1 MFGFRRIASLC
12 TVLLMASVIGR
23 AQHAS
28 KSTEVTVFFRV
39 NSTVIDL
46 GYFGNAEALQKL
58 DKTIDIFRM
67 NIDSVSIVAYASP
80 EGNFQYNQWLSAN
93 RAAAMRKL
101 LVEKYSDV
109 DFKSIKE
116 IVGGPDFDGL
126 TRKIEADPNV
136 PYREEV
142 LEIVRNWGNEPV
154 ATFKAL
160 RALRGG
166 KPYSYISYKYLPWL
180 RTATTVIF
188 HYNASV
194 SLYKEPDA
202 KQQGEA
208 GSDYVLPAKS
218 SSVDQTTATAADPL
232 AGLPA
237 SSVSSAE
244 NQPAGSGASGNVGGT
259 YQIRFAVNSSVINTK
274 SVHNAQAISAI
285 REALGGAAPAE
296 VIIVSHA
303 SPEGPANGNKM
314 LSDRRAEAAMD
325 MFGDLIPSSTKV
337 TYRSEGEAWE
347 GLQGSI
353 ESNYNRSDRQQVLDI
368 LSSNLSNEQK
378 KQAINKLA
386 PESRKHIVGEL
397 SEGLRSVTVTI
408 VPATAGAAGA
418 AGATDGTGAGAGA
431 GVGAGD
437 GTGTGAAGAGVA
449 GAGAGAA
456 GAAAAGAAAA
466 TSQSD
471 ATVAAG
477 AAAATSQSDATGAAG
492 AGAAGATSQ
501 SDATSGAAGA
511 AGAGAAAA
519 GAAAATSQSDA
530 TGAAGATSQSD
541 ATGAA
546 GAAAGATSQSD
557 ATGAAGA
564 AGAASQTDATSGAA
578 GAAAGASSQTDATS
592 GAAGAGAAGAA
603 SDSQDATA
611 ATAATPSPSQS
622 AVAPVASTSAA
633 DSLSAVPVA
642 AAAASSAV
650 AAATT
655 TQPSSESQA
664 APVADS
670 QSGAAAS
677 DSKTSASKDD
687 SQSGATASDSNT
699 GASKDDSKSGAA
711 ASDSKE
717 STESSESQS
726 SQSAVS
732 TYKAPADTSAAAAPV
747 LPIVPVA
754 EPEDAVLS
762 EDVKVEDDDTVASA
776 AGKDKL
782 SVDNRAPKV
791 DTLARAPEAPVLADD
806 INVEDDNAVA
816 DSTATETLH
825 VDNDYL
831 VDTLARATADSTE
844 YIRKPFIA
852 VKTNLLYDLLITP
865 NIGYEIPIGQKFSFF
880 SDYTFPWWVNRSN
893 DRAWQM
899 LKWDIGGRWY
909 FSKHDKE
916 DLLDVL
922 RGHHLG
928 LDLTAGYYDL
938 EPKHKGW
945 QGEFQGAGIEY
956 GYTWRLSERWR
967 LDASIGAGLFATK
980 FRYYKGDSS
989 DVHLIYQNHGKLF
1002 YFGPIELGVTLKY
1015 LFTRK
1020 VKKEEE
1026 K

>member
-101 LVEKYSDV
+101 LVEKYGDV

-166 KPYSYISYKYLPWL
+166 KPYNYISYKYLPWL

-202 KQQGEA
+202 KQQGEV

-274 SVHNAQAISAI
+274 SAHNAQAIAAI

-418 AGATDGTGAGAGA
+418 ADATDGTGAGAGAGVGA

-437 GTGTGAAGAGVA
+437 GTGTGAAGAGA
-449 GAGAGAA
+449 AGAGAA
-456 GAAAAGAAAA
+456 GAGAGASSQSGAAGTGAGAGAA

-471 ATVAAG
+471 AT
-477 AAAATSQSDATGAAG
+477 
-492 AGAAGATSQ
+492 
-501 SDATSGAAGA
+501 GAAGA

-519 GAAAATSQSDA
+519 GAAAATSQSN
-530 TGAAGATSQSD
+530 
-541 ATGAA
+541 
-546 GAAAGATSQSD
+546 

-564 AGAASQTDATSGAA
+564 AGATSQTDATSGAA
-578 GAAAGASSQTDATS
+578 GAAGA
-592 GAAGAGAAGAA
+592 GAAGATSQSDATGAAGAA

-611 ATAATPSPSQS
+611 ATAATSSSSQS

-642 AAAASSAV
+642 AAVASSAV

-677 DSKTSASKDD
+677 DSKTGASKDD
-687 SQSGATASDSNT
+687 SQSGAAASDSKTGASKDDSQSGAAASDSKTGASKDDSKTGAAASDSKT

-732 TYKAPADTSAAAAPV
+732 TYKAPV
-747 LPIVPVA
+747 
-754 EPEDAVLS
+754 
-762 EDVKVEDDDTVASA
+762 
-776 AGKDKL
+776 
-782 SVDNRAPKV
+782 
-791 DTLARAPEAPVLADD
+791 
-806 INVEDDNAVA
+806 
-816 DSTATETLH
+816 
-825 VDNDYL
+825 
-831 VDTLARATADSTE
+831 
-844 YIRKPFIA
+844 
-852 VKTNLLYDLLITP
+852 
-865 NIGYEIPIGQKFSFF
+865 
-880 SDYTFPWWVNRSN
+880 
-893 DRAWQM
+893 
-899 LKWDIGGRWY
+899 
-909 FSKHDKE
+909 
-916 DLLDVL
+916 
-922 RGHHLG
+922 
-928 LDLTAGYYDL
+928 
-938 EPKHKGW
+938 
-945 QGEFQGAGIEY
+945 
-956 GYTWRLSERWR
+956 
-967 LDASIGAGLFATK
+967 
-980 FRYYKGDSS
+980 
-989 DVHLIYQNHGKLF
+989 
-1002 YFGPIELGVTLKY
+1002 
-1015 LFTRK
+1015 
-1020 VKKEEE
+1020 
-1026 K
+1026 

>member
-1 MFGFRRIASLC
+1 MFGFRRIVSLC

-101 LVEKYSDV
+101 LVEKYNDV

-116 IVGGPDFDGL
+116 IVGGPDFAGL
-126 TRKIEADPNV
+126 TKKIEADPNI
-136 PYREEV
+136 PYRDEV
-142 LEIVRNWGNEPV
+142 LRIVRNWGEDPV

-202 KQQGEA
+202 KQGES
-208 GSDYVLPAKS
+208 GTDYVLPARN
-218 SSVDQTTATAADPL
+218 SSVNQTSATEADPL

-244 NQPAGSGASGNVGGT
+244 NRPAGSGASGNVGGT

-274 SVHNAQAISAI
+274 SAHNAQAIAAI

-449 GAGAGAA
+449 GAGTGTGDGTGAG
-456 GAAAAGAAAA
+456 
-466 TSQSD
+466 TS
-471 ATVAAG
+471 
-477 AAAATSQSDATGAAG
+477 GAAG
-492 AGAAGATSQ
+492 AGAAGAGAGASSQ
-501 SDATSGAAGA
+501 SGAAGTG
-511 AGAGAAAA
+511 AGAG
-519 GAAAATSQSDA
+519 AATSQSDA
-530 TGAAGATSQSD
+530 NGAT
-541 ATGAA
+541 
-546 GAAAGATSQSD
+546 
-557 ATGAAGA
+557 
-564 AGAASQTDATSGAA
+564 
-578 GAAAGASSQTDATS
+578 

-611 ATAATPSPSQS
+611 ATAATSSSSQS

-670 QSGAAAS
+670 QTGASKDDSHSGAAAS
-677 DSKTSASKDD
+677 DSKTGASKDD
-687 SQSGATASDSNT
+687 SQSGAAASDSKTGASKDDSQSGAAASDSKT

-732 TYKAPADTSAAAAPV
+732 TYKAPADTSAAAAPVATESSV

-816 DSTATETLH
+816 DSTASEKLL
-825 VDNDYL
+825 VDNNYQ
-831 VDTLARATADSTE
+831 VDTIARASADSTE
-844 YIRKPFIA
+844 YIRKPLIA

-880 SDYTFPWWVNRSN
+880 SDYTFPWWLNRSN

-928 LDLTAGYYDL
+928 LDLSAGYYDL

-945 QGEFQGAGIEY
+945 QGEFQAVGLEY

-1002 YFGPIELGVTLKY
+1002 YFGPIELGITLKY

-1020 VKKEEE
+1020 VKKEEQ

>member
-1 MFGFRRIASLC
+1 MFGFRRIVSLC

-101 LVEKYSDV
+101 LVEKYNDV

-116 IVGGPDFDGL
+116 IVGGPDFAGL
-126 TRKIEADPNV
+126 TKKIEADPNI
-136 PYREEV
+136 PYRDEV
-142 LEIVRNWGNEPV
+142 LRIVRNWGEDPV

-202 KQQGEA
+202 KQGES
-208 GSDYVLPAKS
+208 GTDYVLPARN
-218 SSVDQTTATAADPL
+218 SSVNQTSATEADPL

-244 NQPAGSGASGNVGGT
+244 NRPAGSGASGNVGGT

-274 SVHNAQAISAI
+274 SAHNAQAIAAI

-449 GAGAGAA
+449 GAGTGTGDGTGAG
-456 GAAAAGAAAA
+456 
-466 TSQSD
+466 TS
-471 ATVAAG
+471 
-477 AAAATSQSDATGAAG
+477 GAAG
-492 AGAAGATSQ
+492 AGAAGAGAGASSQ
-501 SDATSGAAGA
+501 SGAAGTG
-511 AGAGAAAA
+511 AGAG
-519 GAAAATSQSDA
+519 AATSQSDA
-530 TGAAGATSQSD
+530 NGAT
-541 ATGAA
+541 
-546 GAAAGATSQSD
+546 
-557 ATGAAGA
+557 
-564 AGAASQTDATSGAA
+564 
-578 GAAAGASSQTDATS
+578 

-611 ATAATPSPSQS
+611 ATAATSSSSQS

-670 QSGAAAS
+670 QTGASKDDSQSGAAAS
-677 DSKTSASKDD
+677 DSKTGASKDD
-687 SQSGATASDSNT
+687 SQSGAAASDSKTGASKDDSQSGAAASDSKT

-732 TYKAPADTSAAAAPV
+732 TYKAPADTSAAAAPVATESSV

-816 DSTATETLH
+816 DSTASEKLL
-825 VDNDYL
+825 VDNNYQ
-831 VDTLARATADSTE
+831 VDTIARASADSTE
-844 YIRKPFIA
+844 YIRKPLIA

-880 SDYTFPWWVNRSN
+880 SDYTFPWWLNRSN

-928 LDLTAGYYDL
+928 LDLSAGYYDL

-945 QGEFQGAGIEY
+945 QGEFQAVGLEY

-1002 YFGPIELGVTLKY
+1002 YFGPIELGITLKY

-1020 VKKEEE
+1020 VKKEEQ

>member
-1 MFGFRRIASLC
+1 MFGFRRIVSLC

-101 LVEKYSDV
+101 LVEKYNDV

-116 IVGGPDFDGL
+116 IVGGPDFAGL
-126 TRKIEADPNV
+126 TKKIEADPNI
-136 PYREEV
+136 PYRDEV
-142 LEIVRNWGNEPV
+142 LRIVRNWGEDPV

-202 KQQGEA
+202 KQGES
-208 GSDYVLPAKS
+208 GTDYVLPARN
-218 SSVDQTTATAADPL
+218 SSVNQTSATEADPL

-244 NQPAGSGASGNVGGT
+244 NRPAGSGASGNVGGT

-274 SVHNAQAISAI
+274 SAHNAQAIAAI

-449 GAGAGAA
+449 GAGTGTGDGTGAG
-456 GAAAAGAAAA
+456 
-466 TSQSD
+466 TS
-471 ATVAAG
+471 
-477 AAAATSQSDATGAAG
+477 GAAG
-492 AGAAGATSQ
+492 AGAAGAGAGASSQ
-501 SDATSGAAGA
+501 SGAAGTG
-511 AGAGAAAA
+511 AGAG
-519 GAAAATSQSDA
+519 AATSQSDA
-530 TGAAGATSQSD
+530 NGAT
-541 ATGAA
+541 
-546 GAAAGATSQSD
+546 
-557 ATGAAGA
+557 
-564 AGAASQTDATSGAA
+564 
-578 GAAAGASSQTDATS
+578 

-611 ATAATPSPSQS
+611 ATAATSSSSQS

-670 QSGAAAS
+670 QTGASKDDSQSGAAAS
-677 DSKTSASKDD
+677 DSKTGASKDD
-687 SQSGATASDSNT
+687 SQSGAAASDSKTGASKDDSQSGAAASDSKT

-732 TYKAPADTSAAAAPV
+732 TYKAPADTSAAAAPVATESSV

-816 DSTATETLH
+816 DSTASEKLL
-825 VDNDYL
+825 VDNNYQ
-831 VDTLARATADSTE
+831 VDTIARASADSTE
-844 YIRKPFIA
+844 YIRKPLIA

-880 SDYTFPWWVNRSN
+880 SDYTFPWWLNRSN

-928 LDLTAGYYDL
+928 LDLSAGYYDL

-945 QGEFQGAGIEY
+945 QGEFQAVGLEY

-967 LDASIGAGLFATK
+967 LDASICAGLFATK

-1002 YFGPIELGVTLKY
+1002 YFGPIELGITLKY

-1020 VKKEEE
+1020 VKKEEQ

>member
-1 MFGFRRIASLC
+1 MFDFRKIVSLC
-12 TVLLMASVIGR
+12 AVLLMVSTVGH

-28 KSTEVTVFFRV
+28 RSTEVTVFFRV

-46 GYFGNAEALQKL
+46 GYFGNAEALLKL
-58 DKTIDIFRM
+58 DKAIDIFRM

-80 EGNFQYNQWLSAN
+80 EGNFQYNQMLSAK
-93 RAAAMRKL
+93 RAAAMHNL
-101 LVEKYSDV
+101 LVEKYNDV

-126 TRKIEADPNV
+126 TKKIEADPNV

-142 LEIVRNWGNEPV
+142 LEIVKNWGQNPV

-160 RALRGG
+160 QALRGG

-202 KQQGEA
+202 KQQGDA
-208 GSDYVLPAKS
+208 GSDYVLPSRSNSANQNS
-218 SSVDQTTATAADPL
+218 AIEADPL

-244 NQPAGSGASGNVGGT
+244 RQPAGSGVSGNAGGT
-259 YQIRFAVNSSVINTK
+259 YQIRFAVNSSVIN
-274 SVHNAQAISAI
+274 SRSARNAQAIASI

-337 TYRSEGEAWE
+337 TYRSEGEAWD
-347 GLQGSI
+347 GLQSSI

-368 LSSNLSNEQK
+368 LSSNLSSEQK

-397 SEGLRSVTVTI
+397 SEGLRSVTITI
-408 VPATAGAAGA
+408 VPATA
-418 AGATDGTGAGAGA
+418 DGTGAGTSGA
-431 GVGAGD
+431 
-437 GTGTGAAGAGVA
+437 
-449 GAGAGAA
+449 
-456 GAAAAGAAAA
+456 
-466 TSQSD
+466 
-471 ATVAAG
+471 
-477 AAAATSQSDATGAAG
+477 GAAG
-492 AGAAGATSQ
+492 AGAAGAGEGASSQSGAAGAGAGAGAAAGAASQ
-501 SDATSGAAGA
+501 SDATGAGAGSGAGAGAGAATSQTDANSGAAGA
-511 AGAGAAAA
+511 AG
-519 GAAAATSQSDA
+519 T
-530 TGAAGATSQSD
+530 
-541 ATGAA
+541 
-546 GAAAGATSQSD
+546 
-557 ATGAAGA
+557 
-564 AGAASQTDATSGAA
+564 
-578 GAAAGASSQTDATS
+578 
-592 GAAGAGAAGAA
+592 GAAGAA

-611 ATAATPSPSQS
+611 AAAENSSSQS
-622 AVAPVASTSAA
+622 VVAPVASTSAA
-633 DSLSAVPVA
+633 DSQSAVPVA
-642 AAAASSAV
+642 AAATSSAAV

-655 TQPSSESQA
+655 QSSNESQA
-664 APVADS
+664 APATGS
-670 QSGAAAS
+670 QSGAAS
-677 DSKTSASKDD
+677 DSQA
-687 SQSGATASDSNT
+687 
-699 GASKDDSKSGAA
+699 GASKDDSKAGASK
-711 ASDSKE
+711 SDSQAGASKDD
-717 STESSESQS
+717 SKAGASKDDSKKSAESQS
-726 SQSAVS
+726 SQSVVS
-732 TYKAPADTSAAAAPV
+732 TYKASSDTSAVAALPETVQQTSEAAPAATESSV
-747 LPIVPVA
+747 LPLVPESEETVMT
-754 EPEDAVLS
+754 
-762 EDVKVEDDDTVASA
+762 EDVKVEDDDTVAAA
-776 AGKDKL
+776 AGKDRL
-782 SVDNRAPKV
+782 SVDNRTPKV
-791 DTLARAPEAPVLADD
+791 DTLARAPEAPVLSND
-806 INVEDDNAVA
+806 INVEDDNTVA
-816 DSTATETLH
+816 DSTATETMH
-825 VDNDYL
+825 VDSDYL
-831 VDTLARATADSTE
+831 VDTLARAAADSTE
-844 YIRKPFIA
+844 YIRKPLIA

-880 SDYTFPWWVNRSN
+880 SDYAFPWWVNRSN

-909 FSKHDKE
+909 FSKHDEE

-928 LDLTAGYYDL
+928 LDLSAGYYDL

-945 QGEFQGAGIEY
+945 QGEFQAVGLEY
-956 GYTWRLSERWR
+956 GYTWRLGERWR
-967 LDASIGAGLFATK
+967 LDACIAAGLFATK

-989 DVHLIYQNHGKLF
+989 DVHLLYQNHGKLF
-1002 YFGPIELGVTLKY
+1002 YFGPVELGITLKY

-1020 VKKEEE
+1020 VKKEEG